1 MTGERVLI
9 VEDEVLAADTYGE
22 YLAQAG
28 GYRQVHLSPT
38 LADAVR
44 FLSTQWREHGSFG
57 VDLVLLDMNLPD
69 GHGLEVLRRMRSAG
83 FAGAVVAMTA
93 ATDVPTIRQAM
104 ALGVVQ
110 YLVKP
115 FGYPE
120 FAERLRAAREL
131 STGLAGTGSV
141 RSQAEVDRAFRHRG
155 STGPAA
161 LPKGLTEGTLDA
173 IVDLLRSAPAA
184 VTGPAP
190 DSGSSSGNSSGSG
203 PSEAGPAAG
212 RSAGEVGAA
221 VGTSRVTARR
231 YLEHLFRQGLVD
243 RSPRYGTPGR
253 PENEYRWSGR
263 GSTPG

>member
-9 VEDEVLAADTYGE
+9 VEDEALAADTYGE
-22 YLAQAG
+22 YLARAG

-83 FAGAVVAMTA
+83 FTGAVVAMTA

-141 RSQAEVDRAFRHRG
+141 SSQAEVDRAFRHHG

-173 IVDLLRSAPAA
+173 IVHLLRSDPA
-184 VTGPAP
+184 G
-190 DSGSSSGNSSGSG
+190 
-203 PSEAGPAAG
+203 G

-231 YLEHLFRQGLVD
+231 YLEHLFRQGLMD

-263 GSTPG
+263 GPTPG

>member
-1 MTGERVLI
+1 MTSERVLV
-9 VEDEVLAADTYGE
+9 VEDDALAAETYGE
-22 YLAQAG
+22 YLARAG

-57 VDLVLLDMNLPD
+57 VDVVLLDMNLPD
-69 GHGLEVLRRMRSAG
+69 GHGLEVLRRMRAAG
-83 FAGAVVAMTA
+83 FAGSVVAMTA

-120 FAERLRAAREL
+120 FAERLRVAREL

-141 RSQAEVDRAFRHRG
+141 RSQAEVDRAFRHHG
-155 STGPAA
+155 SAGPAT
-161 LPKGLTEGTLDA
+161 LPKGLTEGTLDS
-173 IVDLLRSAPAA
+173 IVDLLRSDLTA
-184 VTGPAP
+184 VPGSAP
-190 DSGSSSGNSSGSG
+190 DSGNRSGTESASRSG
-203 PSEAGPAAG
+203 PVAG

-263 GSTPG
+263 GPEPR

>member
-9 VEDEVLAADTYGE
+9 VEDEALAADTYGE
-22 YLAQAG
+22 YLARAG
-28 GYRQVHLSPT
+28 GYQPVHLSPT

-104 ALGVVQ
+104 ALGVIQ

-141 RSQAEVDRAFRHRG
+141 RSQAEVDRAFRHHG
-155 STGPAA
+155 STGPAT

-173 IVDLLRSAPAA
+173 IVDLLRSDLDA
-184 VTGPAP
+184 VPRPAP
-190 DSGSSSGNSSGSG
+190 DSSPRTGRGSAGA
-203 PSEAGPAAG
+203 EAGTVAG

-263 GSTPG
+263 GSAPG

>member
-1 MTGERVLI
+1 MTRERVLI

-22 YLAQAG
+22 YLARAG

-69 GHGLEVLRRMRSAG
+69 GRGLEVLRRMRSAG

-141 RSQAEVDRAFRHRG
+141 RTQAEVDRAFRHHG
-155 STGPAA
+155 GTGPAA

-184 VTGPAP
+184 DTGPAP
-190 DSGSSSGNSSGSG
+190 NAGHSSGSG
-203 PSEAGPAAG
+203 PSVAEAGPAAG

-263 GSTPG
+263 GPTPG